1 MSVFVACH
9 RIMNHAILCPD
20 KFLLSFRMKR
30 RIKIYLD
37 TSVYNRPF
45 DDQSQ
50 ARIRLEAEAFL
61 SILEKTMAGAV
72 SIITSSVLAYENSL
86 SPFPERKERV
96 SHYVA
101 LASRFV
107 KMSDTIKNRAL
118 LLEESGFD
126 SLDAMHL
133 ACAEAGGAEYFIT
146 CDDTIIRKARKER
159 STVLFPVCTVCSP
172 LEFLVVEVF
181 KNA

>member
-1 MSVFVACH
+1 MSSVILLVF
-9 RIMNHAILCPD
+9 
-20 KFLLSFRMKR
+20 LSMRR

-72 SIITSSVLAYENSL
+72 SIISSSVLAYENSL
-86 SPFPERKERV
+86 SPFPERKERI
-96 SHYVA
+96 SNYVA
-101 LASRFV
+101 LASRTV
-107 KMSDTIKNRAL
+107 KMTDVLRKRATV
-118 LLEESGFD
+118 LEAAGFD

-133 ACAEAGGAEYFIT
+133 ACAESCGAEYFIT
-146 CDDTIIRKARKER
+146 CDDIIIRKARKEGNAV
-159 STVLFPVCTVCSP
+159 SLSVCSP
-172 LEFLVVEVF
+172 LEFLVEEVF

>member
-1 MSVFVACH
+1 M
-9 RIMNHAILCPD
+9 RQ
-20 KFLLSFRMKR
+20 

-61 SILEKTMAGAV
+61 SILEKSMAGAFN
-72 SIITSSVLAYENSL
+72 IISSSVLAYENSL
-86 SPFPERKERV
+86 SPFMERKERV
-96 SHYVA
+96 SDYIA
-101 LASRFV
+101 IASRTI
-107 KMSDTIKNRAL
+107 KMSDAIRKRAIVF
-118 LLEESGFD
+118 EQAGFD

-133 ACAEAGGAEYFIT
+133 ACAEFGGAEYFIT
-146 CDDTIIRKARKER
+146 CDDTIIKKARKDR
-159 STVLFPVCTVCSP
+159 KLVLLSVCSP
-172 LEFLVVEVF
+172 LEFLIEEVF

>member
-1 MSVFVACH
+1 
-9 RIMNHAILCPD
+9 MNM
-20 KFLLSFRMKR
+20 RR

-72 SIITSSVLAYENSL
+72 SIISSSVLAYENSL

-101 LASRFV
+101 LASRSV
-107 KMSDTIKNRAL
+107 KMSDTIKKRAT

-133 ACAEAGGAEYFIT
+133 ACAESGGAEYFIT
-146 CDDTIIRKARKER
+146 CDDTIIRKARKNR
-159 STVLFPVCTVCSP
+159 TAVSLLVCSP
-172 LEFLVVEVF
+172 LEFLVEEVF

>member
-1 MSVFVACH
+1 M
-9 RIMNHAILCPD
+9 R
-20 KFLLSFRMKR
+20 R

-61 SILEKTMAGAV
+61 SILEKTMAGGV
-72 SIITSSVLAYENSL
+72 SIISSSVLTYENSL
-86 SPFPERKERV
+86 SPFPDRKERV
-96 SHYVA
+96 SAYVA
-101 LASRFV
+101 VASRTV
-107 KMSDTIKNRAL
+107 KMSDAIRKRAIVF
-118 LLEESGFD
+118 EQAGFD

-133 ACAEAGGAEYFIT
+133 ACAEFGGAEYFIT
-146 CDDTIIRKARKER
+146 CDDAVIKKARKDR
-159 STVLFPVCTVCSP
+159 TTVSLSICSP
-172 LEFLVVEVF
+172 LEFLIEEVF

>member
-1 MSVFVACH
+1 MLFSTYRLIHGFYNM
-9 RIMNHAILCPD
+9 R
-20 KFLLSFRMKR
+20 R

-72 SIITSSVLAYENSL
+72 SIISSSVLAYENSL
-86 SPFPERKERV
+86 SPFSERKERV
-96 SHYVA
+96 SNYIE
-101 LASRFV
+101 LASRTV
-107 KMSDTIKNRAL
+107 KMTDAIRKRAIA
-118 LLEESGFD
+118 LEAAGFD

-133 ACAEAGGAEYFIT
+133 ACAESGGAEYFVT
-146 CDDTIIRKARKER
+146 CDDTIIKKARKEGNAV
-159 STVLFPVCTVCSP
+159 SLSVCSP
-172 LEFLVVEVF
+172 LEFLVEEVF